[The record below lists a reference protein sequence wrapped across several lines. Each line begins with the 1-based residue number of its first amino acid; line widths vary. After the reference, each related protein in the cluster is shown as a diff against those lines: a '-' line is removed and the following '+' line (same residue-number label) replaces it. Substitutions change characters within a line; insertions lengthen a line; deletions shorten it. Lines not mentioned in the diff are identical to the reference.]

1 MQLNSCKKTYNN
13 ETQRAVPLEETL
25 ARIEPRVP
33 AAGITRVADITNL
46 DRIGIPVFS
55 CIRPTAEDGAITVY
69 NGKGATVEESRI
81 SAIMEGIER
90 YSAEVHDR
98 SLRLALYQELEGR
111 EPVVNPADL
120 ILPEGAAM
128 DRFVSWCQGWDIVNN
143 ESLWVPAYA
152 VFHPVPPRHRG
163 PSRTNTNGLASGNTF
178 EEAVFHALSEVIERD
193 AWSLVEST
201 RNTGPAVV
209 GIDDP
214 VICDM
219 QQKFANARVE
229 VTIRDITSDI
239 GIPTIAAVAD
249 DVLLKDPSLLT
260 IGIGTHTSARIAVM
274 RALTEV
280 AQSRLTQI
288 HGAREDTTIADLRK
302 KMGYERAKRINGYW
316 YRDNGTVEYAT
327 IPSSD
332 TDDFLQDINNI
343 IAALKKQGLDRVIVV
358 DLTREEIGI
367 PVVRVLVPGLEVF
380 AMDPERRG
388 ERVKHAEDHRLSR
401 AQS

>member
-1 MQLNSCKKTYNN
+1 MQLHSCKKTYNH
-13 ETQRAVPLEETL
+13 ETQRASPLNETL
-25 ARIEPRVP
+25 ARIEPKVP

-90 YSAEVHDR
+90 YSAEAHDR
-98 SLRLALYQELEGR
+98 DIRVALFQELEGR
-111 EPVVNPADL
+111 EPVINPVDL
-120 ILPEGAAM
+120 ILPEGAVT
-128 DRFVSWCQGWDIVNN
+128 DRFMSWYQGYDIVNN
-143 ESLWVPAYA
+143 KTLWIPAFA

-163 PSRTNTNGLASGNTF
+163 VFRTNTNGLASGNTI
-178 EEAVFHALSEVIERD
+178 EEAIFHALSEVIERD

-214 VICDM
+214 VIQDM
-219 QQKFANARVE
+219 QKKFADAQVE

-316 YRDNGTVEYAT
+316 YRDNGTVDYKT

-332 TDDFLQDINNI
+332 TDDFLKDINNI
-343 IAALKKQGLDRVIVV
+343 IAALEKQGLDRVIVI

-367 PVVRVLVPGLEVF
+367 PVVRVIVPGLEVF

-388 ERVKHAEDHRLSR
+388 ERVKHAKDHRLSR
-401 AQS
+401 PKP

>member
-1 MQLNSCKKTYNN
+1 M
-13 ETQRAVPLEETL
+13 L
-25 ARIEPRVP
+25 A
-33 AAGITRVADITNL
+33 
-46 DRIGIPVFS
+46 
-55 CIRPTAEDGAITVY
+55 
-69 NGKGATVEESRI
+69 
-81 SAIMEGIER
+81 
-90 YSAEVHDR
+90 
-98 SLRLALYQELEGR
+98 
-111 EPVVNPADL
+111 
-120 ILPEGAAM
+120 
-128 DRFVSWCQGWDIVNN
+128 
-143 ESLWVPAYA
+143 
-152 VFHPVPPRHRG
+152 
-163 PSRTNTNGLASGNTF
+163 LASGNTI

-201 RNTGPAVV
+201 RDTGPAVV

-214 VICDM
+214 VIQDM
-219 QQKFANARVE
+219 QKKFADAQVE

-274 RALTEV
+274 RALPEV

-316 YRDNGTVEYAT
+316 YKDNGTLDYSN

-332 TDDFLQDINNI
+332 TDDFIKDINNI
-343 IAALKKQGLDRVIVV
+343 IAALAKKGLDRVIVT

-367 PVVRVLVPGLEVF
+367 PVVRVIVPGLEVF
-380 AMDPERRG
+380 AMDPERWG
-388 ERVKHAEDHRLSR
+388 ERVKHAKDHRFSR
-401 AQS
+401 AKP